1 MPLGVNS
8 SIDFD
13 KHIRIPQTIHAKIT
27 QKSRDFYYTTG
38 TAARQTGGRTPSDR
52 QQTVALCPTRQNCL
66 VASRCVVWFELSRQQ
81 YECVQSKCPIHTA
94 DAMRPGAQPLLQ
106 SRGGPISWSGVSL
119 PFSRKTNLERYTKF
133 GATKS
138 LTHQKATWRLGSSV
152 FWRVGGSRAP
162 DTQWLRPW
170 MRQSSFIESGRAVC
184 DAIALPPPV

>member
-106 SRGGPISWSGVSL
+106 SRGGSNFLVWGITALLQKNKFRKVYQVWRNKKFDPPKSYVEVGVQR
-119 PFSRKTNLERYTKF
+119 FLEGR
-133 GATKS
+133 GVQSPRHPVVAPMDAT
-138 LTHQKATWRLGSSV
+138 
-152 FWRVGGSRAP
+152 
-162 DTQWLRPW
+162 
-170 MRQSSFIESGRAVC
+170 E
-184 DAIALPPPV
+184 